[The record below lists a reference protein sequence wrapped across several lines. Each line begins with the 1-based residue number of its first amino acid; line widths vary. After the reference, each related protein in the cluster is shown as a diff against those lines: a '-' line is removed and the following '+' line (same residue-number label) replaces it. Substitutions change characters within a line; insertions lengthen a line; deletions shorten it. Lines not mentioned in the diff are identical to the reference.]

1 MFQVAENSGGFG
13 GLKVTGEPLPQ
24 CQFRVEPA
32 FDGRGEEFQCV
43 NKRFFDC
50 SDGGPEGLK
59 AFDLRNA
66 L

>member
-1 MFQVAENSGGFG
+1 MGA
-13 GLKVTGEPLPQ
+13 
-24 CQFRVEPA
+24 
-32 FDGRGEEFQCV
+32 GEEFQCV

-50 SDGGPEGLK
+50 SDGGPEGLR